1 MMDKKEQ
8 IKRIASVIRPILE
21 KRNDFENM
29 DELLDERDHESFSAR
44 WLSEFNKVEKIKRQG
59 ENVLLIDTL
68 REEIFKSV
76 FNKSNNSD
84 VASYISDDL
93 ALLMDA
99 VNSNYESAWL
109 SALLNLYSEGE
120 IPKGKIEEKKT
131 SLLSLIEKLKE

>member
-44 WLSEFNKVEKIKRQG
+44 WLSEFNTVEKIKRQG

>member
-1 MMDKKEQ
+1 MMEKKEQ
-8 IKRIASVIRPILE
+8 IKRIASVIGPILE
-21 KRNDFENM
+21 KRIDFKNI
-29 DELLDERDHESFSAR
+29 DELLDERDHESFSAM
-44 WLSEFNKVEKIKRQG
+44 WISEFNKVEKIKRQG
-59 ENVLLIDTL
+59 ENDLLIDTL

-99 VNSNYESAWL
+99 VHSNYESAWL
-109 SALLNLYSEGE
+109 SALLNLYIEGE

>member
-21 KRNDFENM
+21 KNIDFENM

>member
-21 KRNDFENM
+21 KNIDFENI

>member
-1 MMDKKEQ
+1 MDKKEQ

-21 KRNDFENM
+21 KNIDFENI